1 MSLAAEAAAGTAL
14 SITAPAK
21 INLTLRVTGRRAD
34 GYHLL
39 DSLVVFTEL
48 GDELSVRAPVADE
61 ATLSL
66 AVDGPFAAPLNGEAD
81 NLVLRAARRLAEDA
95 QIVPQVA
102 FTLTKRL
109 PVASGIGGGSADAA
123 AALHLL
129 NGLWGLKR
137 SLGALQ
143 ALALPLGADIPVCL
157 LKRPAMMRGIG
168 ETLLPLDRLPD
179 FALLLVN
186 PGAALSTAEIFAAR
200 QGTFTTPM
208 PAPSAFAALDAL
220 IDWLSQEA
228 NDLEEPARRLCPA
241 VGEVLEALGRTT
253 GCRLTRMSGSGA
265 TCFAIYATLA
275 EAEAAAEAVAR
286 AYPAWWVAASR
297 CRSASP

>member
-61 ATLSL
+61 AALSL
-66 AVDGPFAAPLNGEAD
+66 AVDGPIAAPLNGEAD

-200 QGTFTTPM
+200 QGTFTTPTPPPSSY
-208 PAPSAFAALDAL
+208 PARDAL
-220 IDWLSQEA
+220 IDWLSQES

-241 VGEVLEALGRTT
+241 VGEVLEALGRTA
-253 GCRLTRMSGSGA
+253 GCRLARMSGSGA

-275 EAEAAAEAVAR
+275 EAEAASEAVAR

-297 CRSASP
+297 CRGASP

>member
-1 MSLAAEAAAGTAL
+1 MSLAAEASAGAAL

-39 DSLVVFTEL
+39 GSLVVFTEL

-61 ATLSL
+61 AALSL
-66 AVDGPFAAPLNGEAD
+66 AVDGPFAAPLNGESD

-137 SLGALQ
+137 SLDALQ

-168 ETLLPLDRLPD
+168 ETLLPFDRLPD

-200 QGTFTTPM
+200 QGTFTTPT
-208 PAPSAFAALDAL
+208 PPPSAFAALDAL
-220 IDWLSQEA
+220 IDWLSQES

-241 VGEVLEALGRTT
+241 VGEVLEALGRTA
-253 GCRLTRMSGSGA
+253 GCRLARMSGSGA
-265 TCFAIYATLA
+265 TCFGLYATLA

>member
-1 MSLAAEAAAGTAL
+1 MSLAAEAAAATAL

-61 ATLSL
+61 AALSL
-66 AVDGPFAAPLNGEAD
+66 AVDGPFAAPLNGEPD

-95 QIVPQVA
+95 QIVPQAA

-129 NGLWGLKR
+129 NDLWGLKR
-137 SLGALQ
+137 SLDALQ

-200 QGTFTTPM
+200 QGTFTTPTR
-208 PAPSAFAALDAL
+208 PPSTFAALDAL

-253 GCRLTRMSGSGA
+253 GCRLARMSGSGA

-275 EAEAAAEAVAR
+275 EAEPAAEAVAR

-297 CRSASP
+297 CRGASS

>member
-1 MSLAAEAAAGTAL
+1 MSLAAEAGAAL

-48 GDELSVRAPVADE
+48 GDDLNVRAPGANE
-61 ATLSL
+61 SALSL
-66 AVDGPFAAPLNGEAD
+66 AVEGPFAAPLNGESD

-95 QIVPQVA
+95 QIVPQAA
-102 FTLTKRL
+102 FTLAKRL

-129 NGLWGLKR
+129 NDLWGLER
-137 SLGALQ
+137 SLADLQ
-143 ALALPLGADIPVCL
+143 ALALHLGADIPVCL
-157 LKRPAMMRGIG
+157 LKRPTMMRGIG
-168 ETLLPLDRLPD
+168 ETLHPVDGLPD

-200 QGTFTTPM
+200 QGTFTTPTA
-208 PAPSAFAALDAL
+208 PPSAFTALNAL
-220 IDWLSQEA
+220 IEWLSQEA
-228 NDLEEPARRLCPA
+228 NDLEDPARRLCPA

-253 GCRLTRMSGSGA
+253 GCRLARMSGSGA
-265 TCFAIYATLA
+265 TCFGLYATLA
-275 EAEAAAEAVAR
+275 EAETAAEAVAR

-297 CRSASP
+297 CRDASS

>member
-1 MSLAAEAAAGTAL
+1 
-14 SITAPAK
+14 
-21 INLTLRVTGRRAD
+21 
-34 GYHLL
+34 
-39 DSLVVFTEL
+39 
-48 GDELSVRAPVADE
+48 
-61 ATLSL
+61 
-66 AVDGPFAAPLNGEAD
+66 
-81 NLVLRAARRLAEDA
+81 
-95 QIVPQVA
+95 
-102 FTLTKRL
+102 
-109 PVASGIGGGSADAA
+109 
-123 AALHLL
+123 
-129 NGLWGLKR
+129 
-137 SLGALQ
+137 
-143 ALALPLGADIPVCL
+143 
-157 LKRPAMMRGIG
+157 MMRGIG

-200 QGTFTTPM
+200 QGTFTTPT
-208 PAPSAFAALDAL
+208 PPPSAFAALDAL

-253 GCRLTRMSGSGA
+253 GCRLARMSGSGA